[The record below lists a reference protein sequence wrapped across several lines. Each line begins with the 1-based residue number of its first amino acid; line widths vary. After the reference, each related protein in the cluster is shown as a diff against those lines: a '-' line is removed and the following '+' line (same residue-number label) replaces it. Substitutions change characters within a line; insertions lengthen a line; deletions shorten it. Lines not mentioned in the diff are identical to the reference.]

1 MLNKLVKS
9 AIGRLADVTGAY
21 RSSFDLSMTIVAFHR
36 VNDEQSE
43 DDGLTCSS
51 ARFEEFCRFFSTHF
65 RVVPLSQQIAACH
78 RNEPMGG
85 TLSIT
90 FDDGYRDNAEVAA
103 PILKRLG
110 LPATFF
116 ITTGFIES
124 DRVPFWDTDLTRQP
138 GWMSWAQVRGLAQDG
153 FEIGCHT
160 HTHIDMGTASPE
172 TVREELGRSRGILEE
187 TLQRRINLFAYPFG
201 GRENI
206 CQASIDIVRE
216 EGFDCCMSCC
226 GGLNDTLPDPYNL
239 RRLPISNWF
248 ETPHQMAAEIMMRR
262 V

>member
-1 MLNKLVKS
+1 MLNKLVKN

-21 RSSFDLSMTIVAFHR
+21 RTSFDLSMTIVAFHR
-36 VNDEQSE
+36 VNDELSE
-43 DDGLTCSS
+43 EDGLTCSS

-65 RVVPLSQQIAACH
+65 RVVPLSQQIGACH

-116 ITTGFIES
+116 IATDFIES
-124 DRVPFWDTDLTRQP
+124 KRVPFWDTDLMRQP
-138 GWMSWAQVRGLAQDG
+138 GWMNWAQVRGLARDG

-160 HTHIDMGTASPE
+160 HTHIDLGTASPE
-172 TVREELGRSRGILEE
+172 IVREELRRSRRILEE
-187 TLQRRINLFAYPFG
+187 SLQQRISLFAYPFG

-206 CQASIDIVRE
+206 CQTSIDIVRE
-216 EGFDCCMSCC
+216 EGFDCCISCC
-226 GGLNDTLPDPYNL
+226 GGLNDTLPNPYDL

-248 ETPHQMAAEIMMRR
+248 ETPHQMAAEIMMRK